1 MTGRE
6 TVADGRIGSGGL
18 LQLPVMKAKPS
29 IQSGFLPLAGLA
41 LSDVEPPRCRPA
53 SDGGTEGRGR
63 TVNAPPVGRTSA
75 LVIEKWVELRFFAPP
90 VGRSP
95 WAGPRAPRLLSL
107 GLGSAGT
114 AASDGH
120 DTIDAEGVFGLDLV
134 TLDWQRVQRSRR
146 ASRQGR
152 RARGRNGECPAS
164 GSHFGPGHRKM
175 GRTSILRPT
184 SGAFTLRL
192 IPCAALS
199 PRRFEPVVKAPSDD
213 HESLDGEGVFGTDF
227 VTVERV

>member
-1 MTGRE
+1 
-6 TVADGRIGSGGL
+6 
-18 LQLPVMKAKPS
+18 MKAKPS

-120 DTIDAEGVFGLDLV
+120 DTIDAERACALV
-134 TLDWQRVQRSRR
+134 RVTSHWQRVPRGAGARR
-146 ASRQGR
+146 PAGR
-152 RARGRNGECPAS
+152 TRGR
-164 GSHFGPGHRKM
+164 
-175 GRTSILRPT
+175 
-184 SGAFTLRL
+184 
-192 IPCAALS
+192 
-199 PRRFEPVVKAPSDD
+199 
-213 HESLDGEGVFGTDF
+213 DG
-227 VTVERV
+227 